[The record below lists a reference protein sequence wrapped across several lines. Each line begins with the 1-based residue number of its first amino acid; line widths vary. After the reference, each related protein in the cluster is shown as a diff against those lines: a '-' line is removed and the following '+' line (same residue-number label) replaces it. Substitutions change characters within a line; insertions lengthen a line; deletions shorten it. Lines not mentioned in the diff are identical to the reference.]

1 MKYSTSP
8 SPLRAHICDKA
19 HDRVSCMAMV
29 SEITSARSIQTNDID
44 LLQVFLEKYMSH
56 LRDAVEMTKDVSIR
70 INNPKEQAALADCLE
85 LMDMSKDRL
94 MDSVVALGYRTAH
107 SRSDAHAWLSSVLT
121 NHVTCLDGL
130 DGPARSI
137 MEPSLE
143 NLISRAR
150 TSLAMVVAIS
160 PLNAEVLRPLNG
172 DFPSWVTSRDRK
184 LLEAFPNVINA
195 NVVVAKDGSGN
206 YKTIQEAVASAPN
219 NGKSRYVI
227 YIKKGTYKEN
237 IEIGKTKTNV
247 MITGDGMD
255 STIITGSLN
264 VVDGSTTFKSATV
277 AAVGD
282 GFIAQDLCFQNTAGP
297 EKHQAVALRVG
308 ADQSVI
314 NRCRIDAYQDTLYTH
329 TLRQFYRDCY
339 ITGTVDFIFG
349 DAAVVFQNCQL
360 VARKPMSG
368 QGNMVTAQGR
378 TDPNQNTGTSIQ
390 SCNIIASADLEPV
403 KGSIKSYL
411 GRPWKEYSRTVVMQS
426 YIGDHIDATGWSVWT
441 GDFALKTL
449 YYGEYSNRG
458 PGAGT
463 AKRVS
468 WPGYRVITSAAEARK
483 FTVAE
488 LIQGGAW
495 IKSSGVT
502 YTEGLLKYSTSPSP
516 LKAHICD
523 KAHDR
528 VSCMAM
534 VMDSVVA
541 LGYRTAHSRSDAH
554 AWLSSVLTNH
564 VTCLDGLDGPARSIL
579 EPSLENLISRART
592 SLAMVVAI
600 SPPNAEVLR
609 PLNGDF
615 PSWVTPRDR
624 KLLEAF
630 PNDINANVVVAK
642 DGSGNYKT
650 IQEAVASAPN
660 KGKSR
665 YVIYVKKG
673 TYKENIEIGKAKK
686 NVMITGDGMDSTI
699 ITGSLNVVDGSTT
712 FKSATVA
719 AVGDG
724 FIAQDLCFQNTAGP
738 QKHQAVALRVGADQ
752 SVINRCRIDAYQD
765 TLYTH
770 TLRQFYRDCYVTG
783 TVDFIF
789 GNAAVVLQN
798 CQLVARKPMSG
809 QGNMVTAQGR
819 TDPNQNTGTSI
830 QSCNIIASS
839 DLEPVKGSIK
849 SYLGRPWKEYSRT
862 VVMQS
867 YIGDHIDASG
877 WSIWT
882 GDFALKTLYY
892 GEYSNRGP
900 GAGTAKRVSWPGYHV
915 ITSAAEARKF
925 TVAELIQGGAWL
937 KSSGVTYTEGL

>member
-1 MKYSTSP
+1 MAIVHQPLLETPKKSSHFKFLYAFLSIVVVISPIAYVATRLKYSPFP
-8 SPLRAHICDKA
+8 SPLKAHICDKA
-19 HDRVSCMAMV
+19 HDRMSCMAMV
-29 SEITSARSIQTNDID
+29 SEITSVRSTQMNDID
-44 LLQVFLEKYMSH
+44 LLQVCLEKYTSH
-56 LRDAVEMTKDVSIR
+56 LRDAVEMANDVSVR
-70 INNPKEQAALADCLE
+70 INDPKEQAALADCLE
-85 LMDMSKDRL
+85 LMDMSKERV

-130 DGPARSI
+130 DGSARSI

-150 TSLAMVVAIS
+150 TSLAMAVAIS

-172 DFPSWVTSRDRK
+172 DFPSWVTPRDRK

-219 NGKSRYVI
+219 NGKSRYI
-227 YIKKGTYKEN
+227 
-237 IEIGKTKTNV
+237 
-247 MITGDGMD
+247 
-255 STIITGSLN
+255 
-264 VVDGSTTFKSATV
+264 
-277 AAVGD
+277 
-282 GFIAQDLCFQNTAGP
+282 
-297 EKHQAVALRVG
+297 
-308 ADQSVI
+308 
-314 NRCRIDAYQDTLYTH
+314 
-329 TLRQFYRDCY
+329 
-339 ITGTVDFIFG
+339 
-349 DAAVVFQNCQL
+349 
-360 VARKPMSG
+360 
-368 QGNMVTAQGR
+368 
-378 TDPNQNTGTSIQ
+378 
-390 SCNIIASADLEPV
+390 
-403 KGSIKSYL
+403 
-411 GRPWKEYSRTVVMQS
+411 
-426 YIGDHIDATGWSVWT
+426 
-441 GDFALKTL
+441 
-449 YYGEYSNRG
+449 
-458 PGAGT
+458 
-463 AKRVS
+463 
-468 WPGYRVITSAAEARK
+468 
-483 FTVAE
+483 
-488 LIQGGAW
+488 
-495 IKSSGVT
+495 
-502 YTEGLLKYSTSPSP
+502 
-516 LKAHICD
+516 
-523 KAHDR
+523 
-528 VSCMAM
+528 
-534 VMDSVVA
+534 
-541 LGYRTAHSRSDAH
+541 
-554 AWLSSVLTNH
+554 
-564 VTCLDGLDGPARSIL
+564 
-579 EPSLENLISRART
+579 
-592 SLAMVVAI
+592 
-600 SPPNAEVLR
+600 
-609 PLNGDF
+609 
-615 PSWVTPRDR
+615 
-624 KLLEAF
+624 
-630 PNDINANVVVAK
+630 
-642 DGSGNYKT
+642 
-650 IQEAVASAPN
+650 
-660 KGKSR
+660 
-665 YVIYVKKG
+665 IYVKKG

-738 QKHQAVALRVGADQ
+738 QKHQAVALRIGADQ

-770 TLRQFYRDCYVTG
+770 TLRQFYRDCYITG

-830 QSCNIIASS
+830 QSCNIIASA

-877 WSIWT
+877 WSVWS

-900 GAGTAKRVSWPGYHV
+900 GAGTAKRVSWPGYRV
-915 ITSAAEARKF
+915 ITSSAEARKF